1 MLIEQDITVL
11 CTRNVYKEK
20 WSGQGHHKEQLQSQQ
35 CQPRLW
41 TGSLELC
48 SPLSGCQISL
58 CRIWLIA
65 TNANVSKS
73 FPLNC
78 ILLCKSGTRSYC
90 HALNSIVLIGPIS
103 YSFCL
108 TNAAWQSLMGFSDAH
123 HGFLSDH
130 FFSPNTWVCSF
141 TNLLLH
147 LSAT

>member
-1 MLIEQDITVL
+1 MLIEQDITIL
-11 CTRNVYKEK
+11 TTWNIYKEE
-20 WSGQGHHKEQLQSQQ
+20 WSGQGHHKDQLQNQQ
-35 CQPRLW
+35 YHPRLR
-41 TGSLELC
+41 TGSPGLQ
-48 SPLSGCQISL
+48 SPLSGCLISL
-58 CRIWLIA
+58 CRIWLTA
-65 TNANVSKS
+65 THANVSKS
-73 FPLNC
+73 FPLSC

-141 TNLLLH
+141 SNLLLH
-147 LSAT
+147 PSGT